1 MGYFLW
7 SKTVG
12 GDDIGGISGSWRSIF
27 QEKYIEK
34 K

>member
-12 GDDIGGISGSWRSIF
+12 GDDIGGISGSWRSICM
-27 QEKYIEK
+27 IIMAD
-34 K
+34 